1 LSLSH
6 GSVSLTTSR
15 LVAACLGHNPG
26 HLLET
31 SQPGIFV
38 VGDVRS
44 ASGRRVPAGVGE
56 GAMAIGLAL
65 EKGPTGL
72 VLQRHLACRVA

>member
-1 LSLSH
+1 MPMAWPTWIALFR
-6 GSVSLTTSR
+6 SR
-15 LVAACLGHNPG
+15 LAGRACLGHNRG

-44 ASGRRVPAGVGE
+44 GSGRRVAAAVGE

-65 EKGPTGL
+65 EKGRP
-72 VLQRHLACRVA
+72 A